1 MNVLPLH
8 PEIAEYARRRQLAKK
23 LERQISAFARNPF
36 HPSLHTELLEPKRMR
51 LWSFRIDRKYR
62 AIFIFRG
69 KDAVEVLDINNHY
82 GP

>member
-1 MNVLPLH
+1 
-8 PEIAEYARRRQLAKK
+8 
-23 LERQISAFARNPF
+23 
-36 HPSLHTELLEPKRMR
+36 MR

-82 GP
+82 GS